1 MIRKGYT
8 DGPFGQAHWRMAEPE
23 EGGRAAPDLYCFH
36 PAPFSGLAY
45 TGIMP
50 QLAAARR
57 VIAPDYPGYGGS
69 DAFTLTPSINDY
81 AKAMAS
87 VIETLSGDAPVDLLG
102 FHTGCL
108 VAAQC
113 AIDDPALV
121 RRLVLIDV
129 PAFDDET
136 SRKLAASNG
145 EPPAL
150 TPELSCL
157 SKPWESG
164 VVKRLESQ
172 SMARAFEMFVEQL
185 RPGAAMNAAF
195 HAAFSYPWTERL
207 PLVRHETMV
216 LATKSSLLEGS
227 RKAASL
233 TPNAVLK
240 ERLDITR
247 AVLDEAADKT
257 AAEVERYL
265 SREKGG
271 EHDG

>member
-8 DGPFGQAHWRMAEPE
+8 DGPFGQAHWRMAEPAA
-23 EGGRAAPDLYCFH
+23 GGRAAPDLYCFH

-50 QLAAARR
+50 HLAAARR

-69 DAFTLTPSINDY
+69 DPFTLTPSIDDY

-87 VIETLSGDAPVDLLG
+87 VIEALSGDAPVDLLG

-113 AIDDPALV
+113 AIDDPGLV

-129 PAFDDET
+129 PAFDEET

-157 SKPWESG
+157 SRPWESG

-172 SMARAFEMFVEQL
+172 PMARAFEMFVEQL

-195 HAAFSYPWTERL
+195 HAAFSYPWAERL
-207 PLVRHETMV
+207 PLVSQETMV
-216 LATKSSLLEGS
+216 LATKSPLLEGS
-227 RKAASL
+227 HKAASL
-233 TPNAVLK
+233 MPNAVLK

-265 SREKGG
+265 TG
-271 EHDG
+271 